1 MQYIKKFTDN
11 LTYTA
16 YVNSDNSVSPNVFMY
31 FDGNNKIMK
40 YRRHHKV
47 SYNNVPLIVGPE
59 I

>member
-16 YVNSDNSVSPNVFMY
+16 YVNSDNSVSPNVSMY

-40 YRRHHKV
+40 YRRRHKV
-47 SYNNVPLIVGPE
+47 SYNNVTFIA
-59 I
+59 

>member
-16 YVNSDNSVSPNVFMY
+16 YVNSDNSVSPNVSMY

-47 SYNNVPLIVGPE
+47 SYNNVPFIA
-59 I
+59 